1 MDENKKHLKNI
12 FRGILSVIILWI
24 LWKEPMHGYDIVMK
38 ISELTGFKFNA
49 GVVYPILY
57 QLEESKLIKGEWK
70 QVGIRQRIKLYRITE
85 NGIKILQETSNRL
98 QSLFKSLINFIY

>member
-1 MDENKKHLKNI
+1 MDKNGKTLKNI

-24 LWKEPMHGYDIVMK
+24 LWKEPMHGYDIILK

-57 QLEESKLIKGEWK
+57 QLEELNLIKGEWK
-70 QVGIRQRIKLYRITE
+70 QVGIRQRIKLYKITE
-85 NGIKILQETSNRL
+85 NGIKILQETSSRL
-98 QSLFKSLINFIY
+98 QNLFKSLIDLIY

>member
-1 MDENKKHLKNI
+1 MNKNGKTLKNI

-24 LWKEPMHGYDIVMK
+24 LWKEPMHGYDIILK

-57 QLEESKLIKGEWK
+57 QLEELNLIKGEWK
-70 QVGIRQRIKLYRITE
+70 QVGIRQRIKLYKITE
-85 NGIKILQETSNRL
+85 NGIKILQETSSRL
-98 QSLFKSLINFIY
+98 QNLFKSLIDLIH